1 MNFLSRFEWW
11 QKLVANEQTWIAEV
25 FLVILL
31 TAIANY
37 LAVRFLRHLAGQL
50 NKTRT
55 LWDDILVESL
65 SKPLAYLVWVIG
77 VSWGAEIVDKHSQT
91 SILSAVS
98 VIRDTLVIALI
109 GWAIVRFIHLGEQK
123 MVEDSLKS
131 EGVDGTTVMAI
142 GRLLRTAVII
152 TTALVILQSMG
163 YSIEGVL
170 AFGGI
175 GGIAI
180 GFAAKDL
187 LANFFG
193 GLMIYLDRPFAVGDW
208 IRSPDQEIEGTVEN
222 IGWRTTRIRT
232 FDKRPLY
239 VPNSVFAQIAVE
251 NPSRMTNRRIYET
264 IGVRYDDA
272 AQVRTIVS
280 QVRTMLSEHEEI
292 DTNNTLIVNF
302 NSFGASSLDFF
313 IYTFTKT
320 TDWVRFHAIKEDV
333 LMKVYDIVL
342 ANGADVAFPTTTVR
356 TQDVLQIEQL
366 NGMAAPAALPVE
378 NA

>member
-1 MNFLSRFEWW
+1 MNFLSQFAWW
-11 QKLVANEQTWIAEV
+11 QNLVAADQTWIVKV
-25 FLVILL
+25 FLVVLI
-31 TAIANY
+31 TAIANFF
-37 LAVRFLRHLAGQL
+37 AVRLLHHLAGHL
-50 NKTRT
+50 TKTRT

-65 SKPLAYLVWVIG
+65 AKPLAYLVWVVG
-77 VSWGAEIVDKHSQT
+77 VSWAAEIVDRHSET
-91 SILSAVS
+91 SVLSAVS
-98 VIRDTLVIALI
+98 VAKDILVIALI
-109 GWAIVRFIHLGEQK
+109 GWAVVRFIYRSEQK
-123 MVEDSLKS
+123 LVEDSKTS
-131 EGVDGTTVMAI
+131 DGVDGTTVMAA

-152 TTALVILQSMG
+152 TTVLVILQAMG
-163 YSIEGVL
+163 YSIQGVL

-208 IRSPDQEIEGTVEN
+208 IRSPDKQIEGTVEN

-264 IGVRYDDA
+264 IGVRYDDV
-272 AQVRTIVS
+272 AQVRTIVE
-280 QVRTMLSEHEEI
+280 QVRTMLREHDEI
-292 DTNNTLIVNF
+292 DTTNTLIVNF
-302 NSFGASSLDFF
+302 NGFGASSLDFF
-313 IYTFTKT
+313 LYTFTKT
-320 TDWVRFHAIKEDV
+320 TDWVKFHTIKEDV
-333 LMKVYDIVL
+333 LMKVYDIIR
-342 ANGADVAFPTTTVR
+342 ANGADIAFPTTTVR

-366 NGMAAPAALPVE
+366 NSLGAPTPVPVE